1 MENRSTQQPELPLEI
16 RWHGRGGQGVVT
28 ASRILATA
36 ALNGGYYLQSLPD
49 FGAERSGAPISA
61 YTRISET
68 PPVDRGPITEPD
80 AVILLDASL
89 IGQVNILGG
98 LVSDGTVVINVTD
111 ANTGALEKLQA
122 RPEQQLWTVDGSAIG
137 AELLGRN
144 LPNTPVLGAFAR
156 AVPVLGLEAISE
168 ALKQLMSET
177 FSAAI
182 IESNLKALRRGYDE
196 AVHAEVRS
204 HV

>member
-1 MENRSTQQPELPLEI
+1 MKSKLPLEI

-36 ALNGGYYLQSLPD
+36 ALNGGYHLQSLPD

-61 YTRISET
+61 YTRISES

-89 IGQVNILGG
+89 IGQVDFLSG
-98 LVSDGTVVINVTD
+98 LVSDGVVVVNVPD
-111 ANTGALEKLQA
+111 ANASALEQLQLGS
-122 RPEQQLWTVDGSAIG
+122 EQELWTVDGSAIG
-137 AELLGRN
+137 MELLKRN

-156 AVPVLGLEAISE
+156 AVPVLELETIAT
-168 ALKQLMSET
+168 ALEQLLSET
-177 FSAAI
+177 FKTPI
-182 IESNLKALRRGYDE
+182 VQSNLKALRRGYDE
-196 AVHAEVRS
+196 VIQAEVTA
-204 HV
+204 HA